1 MPANSNAAIVVDNL
15 ADAGSISASG
25 TASLTPPSLLQNHHV
40 ARKVRFA
47 GVTSQYV
54 VVDLG
59 AVQSID
65 TFAMFGVN
73 LSPTGTCRIRAS
85 AFDTSGLVG
94 ELYDSGTLTGRV
106 DPAYGALV
114 ALAQAP
120 VSARYVR
127 IDLSDATLTS
137 LEAGRLVVGLRHT
150 FTYNYSYGA
159 QRGRVDR
166 SRKTESRGG
175 QTYIDADNTYRTADI
190 SFDALTESERFGV
203 IERLERVNGTKLDV
217 LLILR
222 SDSDN
227 LGRDTIWG
235 LVDEISPVA
244 QPQMWIGNAP
254 GYSKTLRIKER
265 L

>member
-1 MPANSNAAIVVDNL
+1 MPSTSNAALVVDNL
-15 ADAGSISASG
+15 ADLGSISSSG
-25 TASLTPPSLLQNHHV
+25 TASLTPPALLQNHHV

-47 GVTSQYV
+47 AVTGQYA

-59 AVQSID
+59 SVKSID

-73 LSPTGTCRIRAS
+73 LSLAGTSRIRAS

-94 ELYDSGTLTGRV
+94 EIYDSGVMTGRV
-106 DPAYGALV
+106 DPAYGALI

-120 VSARYVR
+120 VSARYIR
-127 IDLSDATLTS
+127 FDLSDASLTT
-137 LEAGRLVVGLRHT
+137 LEAGRMVVGRRHT
-150 FTYNYSYGA
+150 FAYNYSFGA

-166 SRKTESRGG
+166 SRRTESRGG
-175 QTYIDADNTYRTADI
+175 QTYIDADNSYRTADI

-217 LLILR
+217 LLILK

-235 LVDEISPVA
+235 LVDEITPVG
-244 QPQMWIGNAP
+244 QPQMWINSAP
-254 GYSKTLRIKER
+254 GYTKTLRIKER